1 MEIKSFE
8 TALSTMKMLTVPE
21 WNRYANH
28 SCADYVAQEKTFT
41 YNKMDCLKDM
51 NYNQLDK
58 ETPDFESPAQAHKN
72 SGKGILMIK
81 DYSSDSMQSTQ
92 QCPTLCNYQQG
103 QAQFG
108 NYSTHFITHH
118 SQSQGHPQQVQF

>member
-58 ETPDFESPAQAHKN
+58 ETPDFESPAQASVKTDTNTDNVVQGKN
-72 SGKGILMIK
+72 SNNVVEWQIILM
-81 DYSSDSMQSTQ
+81 
-92 QCPTLCNYQQG
+92 
-103 QAQFG
+103 
-108 NYSTHFITHH
+108 
-118 SQSQGHPQQVQF
+118 